1 MKLNITNYNE
11 NFDDDINELNKI
23 SELID
28 LLKNNI
34 KGKHYIPYQNFLK
47 KMIRFLNMVYVPFEK
62 ELEVYKKSNNDYE
75 QDIEQDNEQDNQDD
89 NISIG
94 SISEY
99 ENDENEPIYIDENI
113 LINNFELNTKS
124 KLEITN
130 NRYEF
135 ICEKIYE

>member
-11 NFDDDINELNKI
+11 NYDNDINELDKI
-23 SELID
+23 SELIN

-34 KGKHYIPYQNFLK
+34 KGKYYIPYQNFLK
-47 KMIRFLNMVYVPFEK
+47 KIIRFLNMVYVPFEK
-62 ELEVYKKSNNDYE
+62 ELNVYKNSNNDYE
-75 QDIEQDNEQDNQDD
+75 QNNEQNNEQDNEDD

-99 ENDENEPIYIDENI
+99 ENESNIDEND

-124 KLEITN
+124 KLEIID

>member
-11 NFDDDINELNKI
+11 NFDDDINELDKI

-34 KGKHYIPYQNFLK
+34 KGKYYIPYQNFLK

-75 QDIEQDNEQDNQDD
+75 HDNEDD

-99 ENDENEPIYIDENI
+99 ENDENDPVNIDENV

-124 KLEITN
+124 KLEITD
-130 NRYEF
+130 NRYDF